1 MERAERGSPR
11 SGCYGYVDVS
21 EDYLLAVW
29 PVAFEQL
36 LCDQTTGRNIF
47 WATDDYAAMGDGYGW
62 HDPIVPSR
70 VTGGHG
76 HVVMPRILKSKE
88 LQTLRV
94 KGRGEVFTPA
104 WMCNHQNN
112 LVDEAWFGRK
122 DVFNRE
128 TASGGQR
135 SWDVSAGRVAFPE
148 GKSWRDY
155 VAEERLEITCGEAP
169 YLVSRYDVAT
179 GEPIELSRRIG
190 LLDRKLRIVSENTAA
205 PTEWL
210 RWAHVALRS
219 VYGFEWQGDNL
230 LIARENV
237 LTSFI
242 DYYVAKF
249 GRLPQ
254 GRSVFFAAYAISW
267 NIWQMDGL
275 RGVVPGSCHPE
286 KDLFGQ
292 DSAPCRGCAEGNI
305 RLHNGTYC
313 EISDWRAGKPPK
325 KRIRFIDINKNA

>member
-1 MERAERGSPR
+1 MITENPTN
-11 SGCYGYVDVS
+11 SGYGDVDVS
-21 EDYLLAVW
+21 EDFLLTAW
-29 PVAFEQL
+29 PVAFGQL
-36 LCDQTTGRNIF
+36 LRDHTTGSNIF
-47 WATDDYAAMGDGYGW
+47 WATDDYAALGDGFGW
-62 HDPIVPSR
+62 HDAITPER
-70 VTGGHG
+70 VTGERG

-128 TASGGQR
+128 TGLAEGQP
-135 SWDVSAGRVAFPE
+135 SWEANPEVVAFPE
-148 GKSWRDY
+148 GRTWRDY
-155 VAEERLEITCGEAP
+155 VTEERLEITCGEAP

-179 GEPIELSRRIG
+179 GEPIGLSRRIG
-190 LLDRKLRIVSENTAA
+190 LLDRKLRIVSENTSDSG
-205 PTEWL
+205 EWL
-210 RWAHVALRS
+210 RWAHAALRS

-237 LTSFI
+237 LTTFV

-249 GRLPQ
+249 GSLPR
-254 GRSVFFAAYAISW
+254 GRSVAFAAYVISW
-267 NIWQMDGL
+267 NMWQMDGL
-275 RGVVPGSCHPE
+275 RGVVPASCHAE
-286 KDLFGQ
+286 TDLFGQ
-292 DSAPCRGCAEGNI
+292 EAGPCRGCAEGNI

-313 EISDWRAGKPPK
+313 EIRDWRAHSPEK
-325 KRIRFIDINKNA
+325 KRIRFIDIK